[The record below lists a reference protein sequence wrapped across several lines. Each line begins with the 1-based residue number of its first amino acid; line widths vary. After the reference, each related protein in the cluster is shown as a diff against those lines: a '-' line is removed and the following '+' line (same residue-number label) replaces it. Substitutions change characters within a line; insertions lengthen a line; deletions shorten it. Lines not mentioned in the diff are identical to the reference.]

1 MSAAAAIS
9 WAVYLLGVATSAAFL
24 VGWLVGIRIWR
35 RRPAGERPAVRRAR
49 QFILWLSLALT
60 LRYVTGIVNL
70 VHSGNHP
77 ADGVPAVV
85 GTVLGVGVQIWLLWL
100 LIAARRD
107 EQGKWS

>member
-1 MSAAAAIS
+1 MNAAAIVS
-9 WAVYLLGVATSAAFL
+9 WVAYLAGVATSMAFL

-35 RRPAGERPAVRRAR
+35 PRLVGEKRAVRRAR

-60 LRYVTGIVNL
+60 LRYVTGIVTL
-70 VHSGNHP
+70 LHTGGHP
-77 ADGVPAVV
+77 PDTTPAVV

-107 EQGKWS
+107 EGK